1 MRLSLFRCICW
12 AFVVGVLGFFL
23 VMEIGISHIRTVE
36 TDFLEPSRSFS
47 AVGPPTRVDGYDS
60 GCAALRI
67 VGEPVYVDVRL
78 PRLARLATVT
88 VWGSNGTPVRPSVG
102 VEQDGVIVA
111 LTPLLTE
118 TSEDTYTPSR
128 ATLDL
133 SRLKKTDGA
142 IRLALSLP
150 SLATTTPFFLHQLRV
165 TTIRP
170 SLRAVISS
178 LWKD

>member
-1 MRLSLFRCICW
+1 MRLSFFCTVCW
-12 AFVVGVLGFFL
+12 GLVVGLLLFFL
-23 VMEIGISHIRTVE
+23 VMEVGISPTRTME
-36 TDFLEPSRSFS
+36 TDFVHPSRSFS
-47 AVGPPTRVDGYDS
+47 AVGPPTRVDGYDD
-60 GCAALRI
+60 GRVALRI
-67 VGEPVYVDVRL
+67 VGEPVYVDVRV
-78 PRLARLATVT
+78 PRLAQLATVT
-88 VWGSNGTPVRPSVG
+88 VWGSNDAPLRPSVG

-118 TSEDTYTPSR
+118 TSEDAYTPSH

-133 SRLKKTDGA
+133 SSLKKTDGA

-170 SLRAVISS
+170 SLRAIISS